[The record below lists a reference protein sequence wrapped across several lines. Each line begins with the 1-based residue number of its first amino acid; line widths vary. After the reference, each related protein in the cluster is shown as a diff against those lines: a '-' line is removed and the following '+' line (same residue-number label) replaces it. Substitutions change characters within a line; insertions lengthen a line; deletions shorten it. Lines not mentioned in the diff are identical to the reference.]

1 MIRKLCHLLLSRVTT
16 KETPCSP
23 TRAEAKAIEGL
34 RVGLSG
40 AAVAQGL
47 LCLCKW
53 VGVLAKVE
61 LCDSIMGKIVNWITI
76 GFSLLVRRAAKHLC
90 AALLNS

>member
-1 MIRKLCHLLLSRVTT
+1 MIEKLCHLLLSRVTT
-16 KETPCSP
+16 EETPCLP
-23 TRAEAKAIEGL
+23 AGAEAKAREGL

-61 LCDSIMGKIVNWITI
+61 LRDSIIGKIID
-76 GFSLLVRRAAKHLC
+76 
-90 AALLNS
+90 

>member
-1 MIRKLCHLLLSRVTT
+1 MGTKRRNYNAESKSSSVIRKLCHLLLSRVTT
-16 KETPCSP
+16 EETPCSP
-23 TRAEAKAIEGL
+23 TRAEAKAEECL

-40 AAVAQGL
+40 VTVAQGL

-61 LCDSIMGKIVNWITI
+61 LCDSITGKIID
-76 GFSLLVRRAAKHLC
+76 
-90 AALLNS
+90 